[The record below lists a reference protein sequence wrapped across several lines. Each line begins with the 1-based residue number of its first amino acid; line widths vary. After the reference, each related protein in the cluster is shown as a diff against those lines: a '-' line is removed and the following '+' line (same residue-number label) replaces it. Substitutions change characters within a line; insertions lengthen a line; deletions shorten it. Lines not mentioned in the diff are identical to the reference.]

1 MVVKKFDDML
11 SRFDIIPACDIE
23 TGGVGDKQIS
33 CESIVRA
40 MHSIER

>member
-23 TGGVGDKQIS
+23 TGGQTDILR
-33 CESIVRA
+33 E
-40 MHSIER
+40 HSPRYA